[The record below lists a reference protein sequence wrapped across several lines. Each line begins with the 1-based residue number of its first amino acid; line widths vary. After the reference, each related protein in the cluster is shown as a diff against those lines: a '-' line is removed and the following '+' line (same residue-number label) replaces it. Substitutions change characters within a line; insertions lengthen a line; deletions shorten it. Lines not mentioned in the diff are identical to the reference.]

1 MQEAID
7 RLNAALEGR
16 YAIVNEVGQG
26 GMATVYLADDLRHE
40 RKVALKVLKPELAA
54 VVGAERFLAEIKT
67 TANLQ
72 HPHVLPLHD
81 SGEADRFLYYVMPF
95 VEGESLRDRLD
106 REKQI
111 PVDEALRIT
120 KALASA
126 LDYAHRRGIIH
137 RDIKPAN
144 ILLHDGQ
151 PVIADFGIALALSAA
166 GGGRMTETGLS
177 LGTPHYM
184 SPEQAG
190 ADRELTGRSDI
201 YALGCVAYEMLAG
214 IPPFGGP
221 NVQSILLR
229 ILTEDPKPVTEYR
242 KTVPAHVAAALAR
255 ALEKLPADR
264 FATAEELARALDEP
278 SFTHARV
285 TTVAHPST
293 TRSWLRDPRTLVL
306 GAVALAAG
314 VLAITRPAGDRASGL
329 TDPVIFQEVL
339 PDGVDIDDD
348 RLAKTMAVSPSG
360 TEVFAAGTGQYGS
373 PLWERRLDRPGW
385 ARVEGVE
392 GAQGLT
398 MSPGGGHLA
407 IFGRGGIRIMSTGG
421 GTVRTLVEGDAGS
434 PVTWSTDDWIY
445 YLSSSA
451 REIRRIRASGGQTE
465 TVLSPTG
472 GLVAIP
478 RVAIPGTDALLV
490 AVFRSPEL
498 ARTDLGLVRAPRDT
512 VEVLTSDF
520 DPIALVVGAHA
531 VVGSRGDGTG
541 VALPFDVSR
550 LEVTGDAVAI
560 PTRFGADGQ
569 HAVNDAMAVFREGPP
584 YQQNRLVMVGRA
596 GGETDLGAPPREY
609 LFPRFSPDGRRLA
622 VEIHDDLGG
631 QIWVLELGSGA
642 LNVLTSEG
650 HNTRPLW
657 YPDGSRILYSRGTGF
672 YSVRADGGGSEEVVW
687 EGRVGF
693 TDSAWLPDGRLIFS
707 IWGGEGATSDLVT
720 IRPGEQDSMEPFLAT
735 PADERVPSVSPDGA
749 WVAYMSDVSGEDRLY
764 VTPSSGEGGRYAVS
778 IGAARDISWGPRGLE
793 LIYRGEEGLV
803 SARLDADAGF
813 AVEREPL
820 FRASVPDDFVTFSSS
835 AAYAISPDDDR
846 ILFIK
851 RAADSA
857 VRLSYIANFA
867 EQLRRWLGEG
877 RG

>member
-1 MQEAID
+1 VQEAID
-7 RLNAALEGR
+7 RLNTALEGR
-16 YAIVNEVGQG
+16 YAIVREVGQG
-26 GMATVYLADDLRHE
+26 GMATVYLANDLRHE

-106 REKQI
+106 REKQL

-126 LDYAHRRGIIH
+126 LDYAHRQGIIH

-184 SPEQAG
+184 SPEQAS
-190 ADRELTGRSDI
+190 ADRELTGRADI

-214 IPPFGGP
+214 TPPFAGP

-229 ILTEDPKPVTEYR
+229 ILTEEPKPVTEYR

-264 FATAEELARALDEP
+264 FATAEEFAKALDER
-278 SFTHARV
+278 SFTHAKV
-285 TTVAHPST
+285 PAGASPSGG
-293 TRSWLRDPRTLVL
+293 RSWLRDPRTLVL
-306 GAVALAAG
+306 GAVALGAA
-314 VLAITRPAGDRASGL
+314 VMAATRAGGARSTGL
-329 TDPVIFQEVL
+329 SDPIVFQEVL
-339 PDGVDIDDD
+339 PVGIDIDDD
-348 RLAKTMAVSPSG
+348 RGAKTMAVSPGG
-360 TEVFAAGTGQYGS
+360 TEVFAVGTSQYGS
-373 PLWERRLDRPGW
+373 PLWERRLDSPGW
-385 ARVEGVE
+385 ARVQGVE
-392 GAQGLT
+392 GARALA

-407 IFGRGGIRIMSTGG
+407 IFGRGAIRIMSTGG
-421 GTVRTLVEGDAGS
+421 GTVRTLVEGDVNTPG
-434 PVTWSTDDWIY
+434 TWSADDWIY
-445 YLSSSA
+445 YLSDS
-451 REIRRIRASGGQTE
+451 EIRRVRASGGDTE
-465 TVLSPTG
+465 AYLPPSG
-472 GLVAIP
+472 GLAHVP

-490 AVFRSPEL
+490 ALFRPPDF
-498 ARTDLGLVRAPRDT
+498 ARTDLGLVRAPGDT
-512 VEVLTSDF
+512 VEVLARDF
-520 DPIALVVGAHA
+520 DPIALVVGAGA
-531 VVGSRGDGTG
+531 VVGSRRDGTG
-541 VALPFDVSR
+541 VALPFDVSA
-550 LEVTGDAVAI
+550 LEVTGDAIAI
-560 PTRFGADGQ
+560 PTAFGTQGQ
-569 HAVNDAMAVFREGPP
+569 HAVTDAMAVFREGPS
-584 YQQNRLVMVGRA
+584 YEQNRLVMVGRA
-596 GGETDLGAPPREY
+596 GGETDLAAPPREY

-657 YPDGSRILYSRGTGF
+657 YPDGSRILYARGTGF
-672 YSVRADGGGSEEVVW
+672 YSVRSDGGGTEEVVW

-707 IWGGEGATSDLVT
+707 IRGGDGGTSDLVT
-720 IRPGEQDSMEPFLAT
+720 IRPGEQDSMEPFLASS
-735 PADERVPSVSPDGA
+735 ANEWVPSVSPDGA

-803 SARLDADAGF
+803 SARLDVDGGF

-820 FRASVPDDFVTFSSS
+820 FHASVPDDFVTFSSS
-835 AAYAISPDDDR
+835 AAYAIPPDDDR

-851 RAADSA
+851 RPADSA

-867 EQLRRWLGEG
+867 EQLRRWLGEVQD
-877 RG
+877 